1 MRICFLQ
8 DNGINESL
16 ALCDLSAYLRARGHD
31 TQLFLDRE
39 ESQLLETVRRY
50 DPSIILITANI
61 LNSAWTLPM
70 TRRIKQAFPETVL
83 ALAGTAAT
91 FLTEDLSRQA
101 AADVLV
107 LGEAEYPLD
116 AITTDIEEH
125 GRVRVHDNLWVRD
138 GDDWVRGRF
147 FHRLT
152 DIDALPPSHRRLYFK
167 YEFIRRMPA
176 KRFLSGRGC
185 LHQCAYC
192 FNPVLRSHS
201 DTGPGRPFVRM
212 RRPDTMLAEIDAV
225 RAQSVLRHVHFSDDL
240 FLAFPD
246 WVAQFTDLYRRECR
260 LPFTINSSADLI
272 TDDAL
277 DRLAAANCR
286 AVCMG
291 VETGDEQTRKRLLH
305 KSISDRQ
312 LIEAAERI
320 RRRGMKLVTYNMIAL
335 PDETPEQALQ
345 TAEMNHRLH
354 ADLTHVFFAFP
365 VPKTRMYEEAVQ
377 SGHLRADESTL
388 ELEKRFVNEPGP
400 AFASSDY
407 EGLHK
412 VGDLFLLVARFG
424 PARQLARR
432 LRKRLPAPLRRIIR
446 VWYMVKAAR
455 IFGMPLLSGYL
466 YYRHVGDIGRRTTI
480 YHTLV

>member
-16 ALCDLSAYLRARGHD
+16 ALCDLSAYLRALGHD
-31 TQLFLDRE
+31 TQLFIERE
-39 ESQLLETVRRY
+39 EPRLLDAVRAY
-50 DPSIILITANI
+50 APSLILITANI

-70 TRRIKQAFPETVL
+70 ARRIKQAFPETVL

-116 AITTDIEEH
+116 AITADIQEH
-125 GRVRVHDNLWVRD
+125 GRVCVHDNLWVRD
-138 GDDWVRGRF
+138 GDDWARGRF
-147 FHRLT
+147 FNRLT
-152 DIDALPPSHRRLYFK
+152 DLDALPPAHRQLYYK

-192 FNPVLRSHS
+192 FNPVLRANS
-201 DTGPGRPFVRM
+201 DTGAGRPFVRM
-212 RRPDTMLAEIDAV
+212 RRPESVLAEIDDV

-240 FLAFPD
+240 FLAFPE
-246 WVAQFTDLYRRECR
+246 WVARFTELYRRECR

-272 TDDAL
+272 TDETL

-291 VETGDEQTRKRLLH
+291 VETGDEQIRTRLLH
-305 KSISDRQ
+305 KTITDRQ
-312 LIEAAERI
+312 LIEAARRI
-320 RRRGMKLVTYNMIAL
+320 HRHGMKVVTYNMIAL
-335 PDETPEQALQ
+335 PDETPEQALK
-345 TAEMNHRLH
+345 TAEMNHRIH
-354 ADLTHVFFAFP
+354 ADLTHVYFAFP
-365 VPKTRMYEEAVQ
+365 VPKTRMYEDAVRT
-377 SGHLRADESTL
+377 GHLRADESTL
-388 ELEKRFVNEPGP
+388 ALEKRFVNEPGP
-400 AFASSDY
+400 AFASPHN
-407 EGLHK
+407 EELLK
-412 VGDLFLLVARFG
+412 VYDLFLAVARFG
-424 PARQLARR
+424 PARRLARR

-446 VWYMVKAAR
+446 AWYMIKAAR
-455 IFGMPLLSGYL
+455 IFGMPLWSGYL